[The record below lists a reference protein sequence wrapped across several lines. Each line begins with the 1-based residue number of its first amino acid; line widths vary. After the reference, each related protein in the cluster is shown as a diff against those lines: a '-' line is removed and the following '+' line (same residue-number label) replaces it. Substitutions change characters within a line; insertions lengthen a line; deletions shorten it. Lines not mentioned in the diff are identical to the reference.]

1 MYGMPNELC
10 IQLLKQFAPG
20 ERMTLI
26 VWTSGNVSDVLDG
39 EDITPEEADEINANI
54 SELDSVHEYGVGEE
68 TLRAMLENVRES
80 ARADRE
86 VRVTAGMLERIARLA
101 GEYIRR
107 EEAEGGEGAARR
119 HFPLELDALEAVRK
133 LVM

>member
-1 MYGMPNELC
+1 MYGTVNTLC
-10 IQLLKQFAPG
+10 ARLLQRHNAD
-20 ERMTLI
+20 EMISLI
-26 VWTSGNVSDVLDG
+26 IWTKEDVLAVLD
-39 EDITPEEADEINANI
+39 D
-54 SELDSVHEYGVGEE
+54 DSVTEAQAAEILAQIEGIDGYHEYGVGEE

-80 ARADRE
+80 ARAERE
-86 VRVTAGMLERIARLA
+86 VRVTAGTLERIARLA